1 MVSGYG
7 SSGNGDH
14 SYAWDIP
21 EVLTDNLKVRVT
33 DAANNAKTDTSDAS
47 TIKTS

>member
-21 EVLTDNLKVRVT
+21 EVLTDNLILGLPMQQIMPKLYL
-33 DAANNAKTDTSDAS
+33 
-47 TIKTS
+47 